1 MKKKIL
7 YGVVATAFVIL
18 SIVYSNSRGARPEA
32 IEASVKINS
41 KIESYVPKEGYEER
55 VFYEVFVRS
64 FNDSNGDGV
73 GDLKGLTQKLDYLK
87 DLGIKGMWLM
97 PINASPSYHGYDVTN
112 YYEIN
117 PQYGTMEDYQEL
129 IREAH
134 KRDMLVVM
142 DLVLNH
148 TSAYHP
154 WFIASK
160 TDKESKYRGYYLWAD
175 EKTDKKEISS
185 INTKPWI
192 KLKSLSNEY
201 YYAIFAGNMP
211 DLNYDNTEVRQQ
223 AKDIA
228 KFYLNMGVDGFRLDA
243 AKHIYDNDNTKSA
256 DWWKEFNDYVK
267 NENKNALLIGEVWDK
282 PEVVKEYMKGLD
294 TCFNFEASE
303 IILKSLFKNDIS
315 RLSTD
320 IKSIYDGFK
329 SIDKNYK
336 DSIFLS
342 NHDTARAMSR
352 VQDVERF
359 TDNPTERAKRAAA
372 ILLTLPGTPY
382 IYYGE
387 ETGMRGNKPDEQ
399 IREPFI
405 WDNKDKKKNTSW
417 QTSINHPDNIAV
429 SVLTNKPDSIWS
441 FYKNLIALRNGSKI
455 LKFGSLEVVEAG
467 SSNVLA
473 YKRVYEDKEVYVLV
487 NGNSDQIQEKLALKD
502 VKILYS
508 NKRDDKQLN
517 INGLLQ
523 LKGEEILIIE
533 K

>member
-1 MKKKIL
+1 
-7 YGVVATAFVIL
+7 
-18 SIVYSNSRGARPEA
+18 
-32 IEASVKINS
+32 
-41 KIESYVPKEGYEER
+41 
-55 VFYEVFVRS
+55 
-64 FNDSNGDGV
+64 
-73 GDLKGLTQKLDYLK
+73 
-87 DLGIKGMWLM
+87 
-97 PINASPSYHGYDVTN
+97 
-112 YYEIN
+112 
-117 PQYGTMEDYQEL
+117 
-129 IREAH
+129 
-134 KRDMLVVM
+134 
-142 DLVLNH
+142 
-148 TSAYHP
+148 
-154 WFIASK
+154 
-160 TDKESKYRGYYLWAD
+160 
-175 EKTDKKEISS
+175 
-185 INTKPWI
+185 
-192 KLKSLSNEY
+192 
-201 YYAIFAGNMP
+201 
-211 DLNYDNTEVRQQ
+211 
-223 AKDIA
+223 
-228 KFYLNMGVDGFRLDA
+228 
-243 AKHIYDNDNTKSA
+243 
-256 DWWKEFNDYVK
+256 
-267 NENKNALLIGEVWDK
+267 
-282 PEVVKEYMKGLD
+282 
-294 TCFNFEASE
+294 
-303 IILKSLFKNDIS
+303 
-315 RLSTD
+315 
-320 IKSIYDGFK
+320 
-329 SIDKNYK
+329 
-336 DSIFLS
+336 
-342 NHDTARAMSR
+342 MSR

-517 INGLLQ
+517 INGLLE